1 MAPSTG
7 IDEPGPQGQGCVNI
21 PDAFVFT
28 RSRVLLHG
36 EFALENLVAAA
47 NGVGGIAGNELE

>member
-7 IDEPGPQGQGCVNI
+7 IDELGPQGQGGVNI
-21 PDAFVFT
+21 PDAVVFT
-28 RSRVLLHG
+28 WSRALLHG
-36 EFALENLVAAA
+36 EFALENLAAAA